1 MAPAGSQDHALDMQ
15 RGERFAFGQNW
26 AQFLAVLDEARV
38 AEACRSL
45 KEMLGV
51 ESLEGRS
58 FLDVG
63 NGSGLFSLAAMRLGA
78 ARVVSFDFDPQSV
91 ACAREL
97 KRRFFPAAARWTIEP
112 GSVLDEAYLA
122 GLGQFDV
129 VYSWGV
135 LHHTGQMWRAL
146 GNVVGLVGAGGQLF
160 IAIYRDEG
168 WPSRAWLRIK
178 RLYNR
183 SVLGRALVTGIFCSY
198 YLGQGLLADLARLR
212 NPWRRYREMRG
223 RGMSRYRD
231 WIDWIGG
238 LPFEVAS
245 AEPIFKFY
253 KPKGFRLDNF
263 TISDG
268 HGCSEFVLS
277 RAPAATVPPAAKA
290 E

>member
-1 MAPAGSQDHALDMQ
+1 MPAGGSSDHARDMQ
-15 RGERFAFGQNW
+15 RGERFAFGENW
-26 AQFLAVLDEARV
+26 ARFLAVLDETRIE
-38 AEACRSL
+38 EACRSL

-51 ESLEGRS
+51 ESLAGRS
-58 FLDVG
+58 FVDVG

-78 ARVVSFDFDPQSV
+78 ARVVSFDFDPSSV
-91 ACAREL
+91 ACAVEL
-97 KRRFFPAAARWTIEP
+97 KRRYFPDAAYWTIGP
-112 GSVLDEAYLA
+112 GSVLDEAYLG

-146 GNVVGLVGAGGQLF
+146 ANVVGLVCPGGSLF
-160 IAIYRDEG
+160 IAIYRDQG
-168 WPSRAWLRIK
+168 WRSRLWLRIK
-178 RLYNR
+178 QLYNR
-183 SVLGRALVTGIFCSY
+183 GALGRALVWGVFCTY
-198 YLGQGLLADLARLR
+198 YAAEGLLADLVRLR

-245 AEPIFKFY
+245 APQIFKFY
-253 KPKGFRLDNF
+253 KGRGFRLESM

-268 HGCSEFVLS
+268 HGCSEFVFS
-277 RAPAATVPPAAKA
+277 RPSEPTAR
-290 E
+290 

>member
-1 MAPAGSQDHALDMQ
+1 MPASVSSQHALDIQ
-15 RGERFAFGQNW
+15 RGERFAFGENW
-26 AQFLAVLDEARV
+26 ARFLAVLDDARIE
-38 AEACRSL
+38 EACRSL

-51 ESLEGRS
+51 ESLAGRS

-78 ARVVSFDFDPQSV
+78 ARVVSFDFDPSSV
-91 ACAREL
+91 ACAEEL
-97 KRRFFPAAARWTIEP
+97 KRRYFPGALHWTIGA
-112 GSVLDEAYLA
+112 GSVLDEAYLG

-146 GNVVGLVGAGGQLF
+146 TSVVELVRPGGSLF
-160 IAIYRDEG
+160 IAIYRDQG
-168 WPSRAWLRIK
+168 WRSRAWLRIK
-178 RLYNR
+178 QLYNR
-183 SVLGRALVTGIFCSY
+183 GPVGRVLVWGVFCSY
-198 YLGQGLLADLARLR
+198 YAVGGLLADLARLR

-238 LPFEVAS
+238 LPFEVAT
-245 AEPIFKFY
+245 APQIFKFY
-253 KPKGFRLDNF
+253 KARGFRLENM

-268 HGCSEFVLS
+268 HGCSEFVFS
-277 RAPAATVPPAAKA
+277 RPPEPTAR
-290 E
+290 

>member
-1 MAPAGSQDHALDMQ
+1 MPSAGASDHALDIQ
-15 RGERFAFGQNW
+15 RGERFAFGENW
-26 AQFLAVLDEARV
+26 ARFLAVLDEARI

-51 ESLEGRS
+51 ESLSGRT
-58 FLDVG
+58 FVDVG

-78 ARVVSFDFDPQSV
+78 ARVVSFDFDPHSV

-97 KRRFFPAAARWTIEP
+97 KRRFFPDAAAWTIEA

-146 GNVVGLVGAGGQLF
+146 DNVVGLVRAGGVLF

-168 WPSRAWLRIK
+168 WRSRAWLRIK
-178 RLYNR
+178 QLYNR
-183 SVLGRALVTGIFCSY
+183 GLPGRALASGLFCSY
-198 YLGQGLLADLARLR
+198 YAAQGLLADLVRLR

-223 RGMSRYRD
+223 RGMSRFRD

-245 AEPIFKFY
+245 AEQIFKFY
-253 KPKGFRLDNF
+253 KAKGFRLENF

-277 RAPAATVPPAAKA
+277 RLPEPTAP
-290 E
+290 